1 MYPILDEKKIAF
13 IVVPKMFR
21 DYTGT
26 RINAVTQ
33 VYPIQAYLWLSAW
46 IKKLGCK
53 TAVFDMGIMDW
64 NASWAKLVQF
74 LLRISLKFL
83 GDSQSYLL

>member
-1 MYPILDEKKIAF
+1 MYPKLDEKKIVF
-13 IVVPKMFR
+13 VTVPRMFR

-46 IKKLGCK
+46 VKKLGFK
-53 TAVFDMGIMDW
+53 TAVFDMGILEW
-64 NASWAKLVQF
+64 RSSWAKLVEFF
-74 LLRISLKFL
+74 LK
-83 GDSQSYLL
+83 